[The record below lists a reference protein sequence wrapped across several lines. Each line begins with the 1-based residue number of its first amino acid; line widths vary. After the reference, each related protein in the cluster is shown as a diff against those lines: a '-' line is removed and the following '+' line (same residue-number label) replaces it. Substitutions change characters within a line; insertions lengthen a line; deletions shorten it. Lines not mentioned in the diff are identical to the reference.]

1 MKHDMFSNFSIMA
14 STSLKIKKN
23 SREIAKG
30 KYEK

>member
-14 STSLKIKKN
+14 STSLKMKKN